1 MKDQIYKNYFSITA
15 LDNLN
20 KETSDFFE
28 KWKYVEIIDTQ
39 FYKDE
44 NDNITA
50 EPIVRTDAKNT
61 HQITLQYHEKLES
74 WSYQSNSIKNFGS
87 TND

>member
-1 MKDQIYKNYFSITA
+1 MKDQIYRNYFSNLA

-20 KETSDFFE
+20 RTTSAFFE
-28 KWKYVEIIDTQ
+28 NWKYVEIIDTQ
-39 FYKDE
+39 FYKNE
-44 NDNITA
+44 NDSITA
-50 EPIVRTDAKNT
+50 EPIVRTDGKNT

-74 WSYQSNSIKNFGS
+74 WSYQPNSIKNFGS